1 MNLLEYLAIAAALLP
16 ALYIWCKPLGVCA
29 ILLAFV
35 VPGYI
40 YVWAGLE
47 IVTYLWS
54 WALPLAAGLI
64 VLIPTY
70 RWVYIRVS
78 RCVNGWSKLT
88 MEVEDSRGH
97 VHYIKRIDD
106 QTYINGGS
114 GSGKTESCNMAFV
127 RHAVRFRMSMLLHD
141 LKKYELTQAVYPLF
155 AEAGIP
161 YHVFALFDYERCV
174 RINPI
179 APMYIEDEQSLK
191 SRIDSFLIAAQGGD
205 ARDSTSTGG
214 FFKNTAASLLESIT
228 WYLKLYK
235 PECCHLPF
243 LMSIINDPDNLH
255 LKEGKKVI
263 PFGRLKKMLGCDP
276 QVSSMASVFFQGAD
290 NAETTSNILQTV
302 ILALNTINTDA
313 GFFLLSGNDIDLRI
327 NRPGNCEALAL
338 VNEPKNSSSN
348 APILAMIADA
358 GLLMMGDQDN
368 DYAVALLDEA
378 AELPSPRVQNY
389 MAYLRSL
396 HVCVVYTTQDLS
408 QIQRTQGGKEFNQ
421 RTVLSNLA
429 HQFFGR
435 TRTEQTAKYYEGLM
449 PRIVKT
455 EKSYSSSSNGTT
467 VTSRGVKQPR
477 YIASDF
483 YLLKKGEFVYFYGD
497 VKRFRFKHIIG
508 KKELPPKIRS
518 MDRAALHEIA
528 VRIRREANEFMQS
541 FN

>member
-1 MNLLEYLAIAAALLP
+1 MNLIGWLAIAAALLP
-16 ALYIWCKPLGVCA
+16 VLYIWCKPLGVCA

-35 VPGYI
+35 VPGCI

-64 VLIPTY
+64 VLLPVY
-70 RWVYIRVS
+70 RWVYIHVS
-78 RCVNGWSKLT
+78 RWTNGWSKLT

-97 VHYIKRIDD
+97 VHYVKRIDD

-179 APMYIEDEQSLK
+179 DPMYIEDEQSLK
-191 SRIDSFLIAAQGGD
+191 SRIDSFLIAAQGGEAKD
-205 ARDSTSTGG
+205 ATSTGG

-255 LKEGKKVI
+255 LQNGKKVI
-263 PFGRLKKMLGCDP
+263 PFGRLKKMLSRDP
-276 QVSSMASVFFQGAD
+276 QVFSMASVFFQGAD
-290 NAETTSNILQTV
+290 NPETTSNILQTV

-313 GFFLLSGNDIDLRI
+313 GFFLLSGNDINLRI

-358 GLLMMGDQDN
+358 GLLMMGDQEN
-368 DYAVALLDEA
+368 DYAVALRADREILRGADAPDRENREILLFVLERNDGYEPRRQAAPLYSQRFLPLEKRGVRVLLRGCQTLSLQTHHSEKRTA
-378 AELPSPRVQNY
+378 AENPQYGSCGAARNCRQN
-389 MAYLRSL
+389 
-396 HVCVVYTTQDLS
+396 T
-408 QIQRTQGGKEFNQ
+408 
-421 RTVLSNLA
+421 
-429 HQFFGR
+429 
-435 TRTEQTAKYYEGLM
+435 
-449 PRIVKT
+449 P
-455 EKSYSSSSNGTT
+455 
-467 VTSRGVKQPR
+467 
-477 YIASDF
+477 
-483 YLLKKGEFVYFYGD
+483 
-497 VKRFRFKHIIG
+497 
-508 KKELPPKIRS
+508 
-518 MDRAALHEIA
+518 
-528 VRIRREANEFMQS
+528 
-541 FN
+541 

>member
-1 MNLLEYLAIAAALLP
+1 
-16 ALYIWCKPLGVCA
+16 
-29 ILLAFV
+29 
-35 VPGYI
+35 
-40 YVWAGLE
+40 
-47 IVTYLWS
+47 
-54 WALPLAAGLI
+54 
-64 VLIPTY
+64 
-70 RWVYIRVS
+70 
-78 RCVNGWSKLT
+78 
-88 MEVEDSRGH
+88 
-97 VHYIKRIDD
+97 
-106 QTYINGGS
+106 
-114 GSGKTESCNMAFV
+114 
-127 RHAVRFRMSMLLHD
+127 
-141 LKKYELTQAVYPLF
+141 
-155 AEAGIP
+155 
-161 YHVFALFDYERCV
+161 
-174 RINPI
+174 
-179 APMYIEDEQSLK
+179 
-191 SRIDSFLIAAQGGD
+191 
-205 ARDSTSTGG
+205 
-214 FFKNTAASLLESIT
+214 
-228 WYLKLYK
+228 
-235 PECCHLPF
+235 
-243 LMSIINDPDNLH
+243 MSIINDPDNLH

-263 PFGRLKKMLGCDP
+263 PFGRLKKMLGRDP

-290 NAETTSNILQTV
+290 NPETTSNILQTV

-497 VKRFRFKHIIG
+497 VKRFRFKHISG

>member
-1 MNLLEYLAIAAALLP
+1 
-16 ALYIWCKPLGVCA
+16 
-29 ILLAFV
+29 
-35 VPGYI
+35 
-40 YVWAGLE
+40 
-47 IVTYLWS
+47 
-54 WALPLAAGLI
+54 
-64 VLIPTY
+64 
-70 RWVYIRVS
+70 
-78 RCVNGWSKLT
+78 
-88 MEVEDSRGH
+88 
-97 VHYIKRIDD
+97 
-106 QTYINGGS
+106 
-114 GSGKTESCNMAFV
+114 
-127 RHAVRFRMSMLLHD
+127 
-141 LKKYELTQAVYPLF
+141 
-155 AEAGIP
+155 
-161 YHVFALFDYERCV
+161 
-174 RINPI
+174 
-179 APMYIEDEQSLK
+179 
-191 SRIDSFLIAAQGGD
+191 
-205 ARDSTSTGG
+205 
-214 FFKNTAASLLESIT
+214 
-228 WYLKLYK
+228 
-235 PECCHLPF
+235 
-243 LMSIINDPDNLH
+243 
-255 LKEGKKVI
+255 
-263 PFGRLKKMLGCDP
+263 
-276 QVSSMASVFFQGAD
+276 
-290 NAETTSNILQTV
+290 
-302 ILALNTINTDA
+302 
-313 GFFLLSGNDIDLRI
+313 
-327 NRPGNCEALAL
+327 
-338 VNEPKNSSSN
+338 
-348 APILAMIADA
+348 MIADA

-408 QIQRTQGGKEFNQ
+408 QIQRPQGGKEFNQ

-497 VKRFRFKHIIG
+497 VKRFRFKHISG

>member
-1 MNLLEYLAIAAALLP
+1 
-16 ALYIWCKPLGVCA
+16 
-29 ILLAFV
+29 
-35 VPGYI
+35 
-40 YVWAGLE
+40 
-47 IVTYLWS
+47 
-54 WALPLAAGLI
+54 
-64 VLIPTY
+64 
-70 RWVYIRVS
+70 
-78 RCVNGWSKLT
+78 
-88 MEVEDSRGH
+88 
-97 VHYIKRIDD
+97 
-106 QTYINGGS
+106 
-114 GSGKTESCNMAFV
+114 MAFV

-174 RINPI
+174 HINPI
-179 APMYIEDEQSLK
+179 DPMYIEDEQSLK

-263 PFGRLKKMLGCDP
+263 PFGRLKKMLGRDP

-290 NAETTSNILQTV
+290 NPETTSNILQTV

-389 MAYLRSL
+389 MAYPSEPSCLCGVHDSGFEPDSTYPRRQGVQPAYSPVEPCAPILRPHPHGADREIL
-396 HVCVVYTTQDLS
+396 RGADAPDRENREILLFVLERNDGYEPRRQAAPLYS
-408 QIQRTQGGKEFNQ
+408 QRF
-421 RTVLSNLA
+421 LPL
-429 HQFFGR
+429 
-435 TRTEQTAKYYEGLM
+435 
-449 PRIVKT
+449 
-455 EKSYSSSSNGTT
+455 EK
-467 VTSRGVKQPR
+467 RGVR
-477 YIASDF
+477 V
-483 YLLKKGEFVYFYGD
+483 LLRGCQTLPLQTHQREERTTTENPQYGSCGAARNCRQNTPGGE
-497 VKRFRFKHIIG
+497 
-508 KKELPPKIRS
+508 
-518 MDRAALHEIA
+518 
-528 VRIRREANEFMQS
+528 
-541 FN
+541 

>member
-1 MNLLEYLAIAAALLP
+1 MNLIGWLAIAAALLP
-16 ALYIWCKPLGVCA
+16 VLYIWCKPLGVCA

-35 VPGYI
+35 VPGCI

-64 VLIPTY
+64 VLLPVY
-70 RWVYIRVS
+70 RWVYIHVS
-78 RCVNGWSKLT
+78 RWTNGWSKLT

-97 VHYIKRIDD
+97 VHYVKRIDD

-179 APMYIEDEQSLK
+179 DPMYIEDEQSLK
-191 SRIDSFLIAAQGGD
+191 SRIDSFLIAAQGGEAKD
-205 ARDSTSTGG
+205 ATSTGG

-255 LKEGKKVI
+255 LQNGKKVI
-263 PFGRLKKMLGCDP
+263 PFGRLKKMLSRDP
-276 QVSSMASVFFQGAD
+276 QVFSMASVFFQ
-290 NAETTSNILQTV
+290 V
-302 ILALNTINTDA
+302 
-313 GFFLLSGNDIDLRI
+313 
-327 NRPGNCEALAL
+327 
-338 VNEPKNSSSN
+338 
-348 APILAMIADA
+348 
-358 GLLMMGDQDN
+358 QDVH
-368 DYAVALLDEA
+368 AVARPEKI
-378 AELPSPRVQNY
+378 R
-389 MAYLRSL
+389 AYAGSL
-396 HVCVVYTTQDLS
+396 SALC
-408 QIQRTQGGKEFNQ
+408 GGKEFNQ

-497 VKRFRFKHIIG
+497 VKRFRFKHITP

-528 VRIRREANEFMQS
+528 VKIRREANEFMQS